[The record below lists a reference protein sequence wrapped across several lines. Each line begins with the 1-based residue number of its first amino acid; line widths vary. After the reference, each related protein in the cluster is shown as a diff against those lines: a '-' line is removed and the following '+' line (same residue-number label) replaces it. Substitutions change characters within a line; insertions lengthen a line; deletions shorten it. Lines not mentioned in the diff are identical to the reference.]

1 MNIRDKN
8 RIKAF
13 FNNGGYVLNFS
24 DSSFDSFTVQ
34 SIGIAVQSEYNLS
47 KGRSLGEFIDKGTDS
62 QIITLTKDL
71 LDYYEDLPEV
81 THWRT
86 EENDAQAN
94 VIRSMINDYLNDG
107 KVYLLEETSELSK
120 KFNNEYIEKQ
130 IGLMRELIDTHPA
143 DSIGKAKE
151 LLESCFKHILDK
163 EGAGYSSSV
172 TLQELRKQVFVL
184 LNLDAKEN
192 ISAQSN
198 QEVKKI
204 LSSLVQ
210 VIDGINNLRNEKG
223 DGHGKGS
230 GFTELPSRYARLVV
244 NSSVGMVRFI
254 WETYEESKNVR

>member
-13 FNNGGYVLNFS
+13 FNNRGYVLNFS
-24 DSSFDSFTVQ
+24 DSTFDSFTVQ
-34 SIGIAVQSEYNLS
+34 SIGIAVQSEYKLS
-47 KGRSLGEFIDKGTDS
+47 KGKSLEEFIDNGTDS
-62 QIITLTKDL
+62 QVITLTKDL
-71 LDYYEDLPEV
+71 LDYYEDLSESAK
-81 THWRT
+81 WGIDR
-86 EENDAQAN
+86 NDVQVN
-94 VIRSMINDYLNDG
+94 VIRNIVDQYLNAG
-107 KVYLLEETSELSK
+107 EVYLHEETSELSK

-172 TLQELRKQVFVL
+172 TLQELRKQIFVL

-254 WETYEESKNVR
+254 WETYEER